1 MDMKT
6 RPIQGR
12 CGRIAV
18 LLVLTPMMMML
29 NASQAMTLCVSH
41 DGRVAIELVV
51 QDHCAC
57 EVQTSGANSA
67 LMDAAS
73 RVIDGQSQSC
83 TDYAIPVGSCGLR
96 PALVT
101 SKAAAAGPATAPPLP
116 SPVALDVTES
126 AALASPPAF
135 TCYYTPLDSIILQ
148 V

>member
-1 MDMKT
+1 MSTKT

-18 LLVLTPMMMML
+18 LLVLTPMMAL
-29 NASQAMTLCVSH
+29 NASQAMTLCVGH
-41 DGRVAIELVV
+41 DGHVATELIV

-96 PALVT
+96 PAWVT
-101 SKAAAAGPATAPPLP
+101 SKAASAGPATAPPRP
-116 SPVALDVTES
+116 SLAVIDVIQIASPE
-126 AALASPPAF
+126 SPPAF
-135 TCYYTPLDSIILQ
+135 PCYYTPLNNIILQ

>member
-1 MDMKT
+1 MKN
-6 RPIQGR
+6 RPVQGR

-18 LLVLTPMMMML
+18 LLALTPMMML

-57 EVQTSGANSA
+57 EVQPLGANSA

-73 RVIDGQSQSC
+73 LLIDRQSQSC
-83 TDYAIPVGSCGLR
+83 TDYAIPVGSCGSR
-96 PALVT
+96 VAPAT
-101 SKAAAAGPATAPPLP
+101 SKATSVGPATAPPLP
-116 SPVALDVTES
+116 SP
-126 AALASPPAF
+126 AAIDMIPIASPESPPAF
-135 TCYYTPLDSIILQ
+135 PCYYTPLNNIILQ